1 MTEATTPRK
10 KWLLLAASV
19 AIGLGLFFGPAR
31 AFYQR
36 QKEQRSLALARHFF
50 SKGDYS
56 NASLSARQVLLQNP
70 ANIPACRIMA
80 EIADRLQLPM
90 ALDWRRRLAELVPT
104 AETKLQLA
112 EAGLRCQSRP
122 FPLTEQ
128 ILQELSTTATN
139 LAFYHVVAAELA
151 LNLRQLDAAGS
162 QFASA
167 VQLAPT
173 NRIYQLNLAM
183 VQLSSRNPATLA
195 AARDR
200 LNAFA
205 ADTNFAPNALRA
217 LIADRLTHDDAA
229 AAQTLSEK
237 LLRSPQAAMPDR
249 LQHLTILK
257 NNHRTDFPAQLNA
270 LQQFAATNAPDAAQ
284 MALWM
289 LKNGLATDAGHW
301 LTGLPKHLQNQAPV
315 QLARA
320 TTIETERDW
329 PGLRQ
334 FCAHGGWGELDFL
347 RLAFLARAWAQLG
360 EISVAKSHWHSA
372 VDAAGNRLG
381 ALSSLLDLTARW
393 QLADERLDLFW
404 RLFQKFPRD
413 QWIAT
418 ALEQYCQTTG
428 NTAGLRRI
436 FQQQA
441 VTFPASLEIK
451 NNLAYLDLLLRT
463 NQAEAETVAAKLHA
477 QKPENPAFASTYAFA
492 LHLKGRD
499 ADGLAVMQKLSAAA
513 LAQPAIALH
522 YGILL
527 SATGNAA
534 AAQPRLAI
542 ARSETG
548 LLPEEKLLCNQ
559 AAGGQ

>member
-10 KWLLLAASV
+10 KWLLLTMGV
-19 AIGLGLFFGPAR
+19 AVSLGLLFGPAR
-31 AFYQR
+31 TFYHR
-36 QKEQRSLALARHFF
+36 QKEQRSLSLARQFF
-50 SKGDYS
+50 SKGDYP
-56 NASLSARQVLLQNP
+56 NASLSARQVLLLNP
-70 ANIPACRIMA
+70 ANVPACRIMA
-80 EIADRLQLPM
+80 EIADHLQLPM

-112 EAGLRCQSRP
+112 EAGLRYQSRP

-128 ILQELSTTATN
+128 ILQELATTATN

-167 VQLAPT
+167 VLLAPA
-173 NRIYQLNLAM
+173 NQIYQLNLAM

-217 LIADRLTHDDAA
+217 LIADRLAHDDAA
-229 AAQTLSEK
+229 AAQNLSEK
-237 LLRSPQAAMPDR
+237 LLRAPQAAMPDR

-257 NNHRTDFPAQLNA
+257 KNHSADFPAQLNA
-270 LQQFAATNAPDAAQ
+270 LQQFAATNAPNAAQ
-284 MALWM
+284 TALWM
-289 LKNGLATDAGHW
+289 QGNGLVANTRRW
-301 LTGLPKHLQNQAPV
+301 LAGLPKHLQNQPPV
-315 QLARA
+315 QLAQA

-329 PGLRQ
+329 PALRQ
-334 FCAHGGWGELDFL
+334 FCAHGNWGELDFM
-347 RLAFLARAWAQLG
+347 RLAFLAHAWAQLG
-360 EISVAKSHWHSA
+360 EMSVAKSQWHSA

-381 ALSSLLDLTARW
+381 ALASLLEFTARW

-404 RLFQKFPRD
+404 LLFQKFPRD

-418 ALEQYCQTTG
+418 SLEQYCQTTG

-436 FQQQA
+436 FQQQS

-451 NNLAYLDLLLRT
+451 NNLAYLNLLLRT
-463 NQAEAETVAAKLHA
+463 DQAEAETVAAKLHV

-499 ADGLAVMQKLSAAA
+499 ADGLAVMQKLPAAA

-534 AAQPRLAI
+534 AAQPQLAI
-542 ARSETG
+542 ARSETS
-548 LLPEEKLLCNQ
+548 LLPEEKQLCKQ